1 VDCESE
7 ASARTDFERISQKC
21 GWSSESAKDQLASS
35 EWQSLLVLDNCD
47 DVKTDYSRYIP
58 NGSQVS
64 VILTTRLSDARKYA
78 SADLRDT
85 ERKKLFFRLDGLDTD
100 SAVDLI
106 LEASDIEER
115 GPETIRQAI
124 QIANALDFHPLAL
137 NAASS
142 LIRSAVYS
150 LVEYADA
157 LDTRLAQKELLETES
172 EQARYLKVSTTFEV
186 SADSLKSLA
195 STDPT
200 AEAALALLDILGF
213 MHHQDESEDIFV
225 RAWEHEESV
234 LSEFEGKDED
244 GDIEHLTAWH
254 VTQSRSIFSPLPPAG
269 RIQLFR
275 KARALLGRLSLVS
288 LERTRNYLSLHLL
301 VHTWA
306 RERVLHPGK
315 AWTAVASMLALSARG
330 SMYWQPFTE
339 QIVRHCKA
347 NFSTWQKNMTPE
359 PWGLCR
365 IWNIHAWQMARTDD
379 MERLPI
385 CLELVSQA
393 ETLSFDQF
401 EQSPVATAKHLLGNA
416 YRNDDQPTEAIK
428 ILEQVVKVQ
437 ENRLRKDHPS
447 RTSAQH
453 DLANAYRGVG
463 RLAGSIAILEDVVAM
478 QEWLPKDHPDRLESQ
493 CSLAIAYAVDGRITE
508 AVEILEH
515 VVKMQE
521 MLSEGHDR
529 RLAFQHELAS
539 VYQDNGRITEA
550 IEILEHVVKMKEGL
564 PEGDHGLL
572 ASQHELARAYWG
584 NNQTRKAMEL
594 LEHVVMIEQQTL
606 RNNDPFRVISV
617 DLLARIRKEEDGLD
631 DDEQYE
637 DGELSEDG
645 YEDSSSDRSSTG
657 WENAEL
663 LARIKKEK
671 AGYDDDCDKQYEGD
685 DEDESN
691 VEHEDEA
698 INECKDEE
706 YPNQDPTGSET
717 SDSVTKQFGHR
728 TIELVLRSRHTQQ
741 GDCR

>member
-1 VDCESE
+1 VVRYRAILWVDCESE

-35 EWQSLLVLDNCD
+35 EWQSLLILDNCD

-85 ERKKLFFRLDGLDTD
+85 GRKKLFFRLDGLDTD

-115 GPETIRQAI
+115 GPETIRQAT

-157 LDTRLAQKELLETES
+157 LDTRLAQKELLDTET

-186 SADSLKSLA
+186 SADSLQSLA

-213 MHHQDESEDIFV
+213 MHHQDVSEDIFV

-234 LSEFEGKDED
+234 LSEYEGKDED

-254 VTQSRSIFSPLPPAG
+254 VAQSRSMFSSLPPSE
-269 RIQLFR
+269 RTQLFR

-288 LERTRNYLSLHLL
+288 LKRTRNCMSLYSL

-306 RERVLHPGK
+306 RERVLYPGK
-315 AWTAVASMLALSARG
+315 VWTAVASMLALSAKG
-330 SMYWQPFTE
+330 TVYWQPFTA
-339 QIVRHCKA
+339 QIALHCKA
-347 NFSTWQKNMTPE
+347 NFATWQKDMSPD
-359 PWGLCR
+359 PLGLCR
-365 IWNIHAWQMARTDD
+365 IWNIHVWQMSCAGVPG
-379 MERLPI
+379 RLPI
-385 CLELVSQA
+385 CLELVSRA
-393 ETLSFDQF
+393 ENLSFDQF

-416 YRNDDQPTEAIK
+416 YRNDDQPTRAVE
-428 ILEQVVKVQ
+428 ILEQVVGLRV
-437 ENRLRKDHPS
+437 NRLPKDHPS

-453 DLANAYRGVG
+453 DLANAYRGVK
-463 RLAGSIAILEDVVAM
+463 RLSESITLLEDVVAM
-478 QEWLPKDHPDRLESQ
+478 QEWLPENHPDRLESQ
-493 CSLAIAYAVDGRITE
+493 CSLAMAYAVDGRITE

-521 MLSEGHDR
+521 TLSGDHDR
-529 RLAFQHELAS
+529 RLAYQHELAS
-539 VYQDNGRITEA
+539 IYQDNGRITEA
-550 IEILEHVVKMKEGL
+550 IKILEHVVKMRERLL
-564 PEGDHGLL
+564 PEGNHDLL
-572 ASQHELARAYWG
+572 ASQHELARTYWG

-606 RNNDPFRVISV
+606 RNNDPFRAISV
-617 DLLARIRKEEDGLD
+617 DLLARIRKEENGHDDGA
-631 DDEQYE
+631 QYK
-637 DGELSEDG
+637 
-645 YEDSSSDRSSTG
+645 
-657 WENAEL
+657 
-663 LARIKKEK
+663 ARTVKR
-671 AGYDDDCDKQYEGD
+671 GR
-685 DEDESN
+685 
-691 VEHEDEA
+691 V
-698 INECKDEE
+698 
-706 YPNQDPTGSET
+706 
-717 SDSVTKQFGHR
+717 
-728 TIELVLRSRHTQQ
+728 
-741 GDCR
+741 